1 MIIEIEDTATKT
13 STVSDA
19 VVEKNS
25 YKVFIGFKKPGGGIS
40 IFSACGVY
48 TYLGS
53 IFHRHPEEIY
63 KSISNL
69 AFGDGGGFMQEYL
82 TLDEATKAVT
92 QASLFAYIMQCVCF
106 RKKEAYFYI
115 K

>member
-1 MIIEIEDTATKT
+1 VITEIEDITIKT
-13 STVSDA
+13 SASNDV

-63 KSISNL
+63 KSISDL
-69 AFGDGGGFMQEYL
+69 AFGDGDGFMQEYL
-82 TLDEATKAVT
+82 LLDEATKAVT
-92 QASLFAYIMQCVCF
+92 QASLFANIMQCVCF
-106 RKKEAYFYI
+106 RKKESYFYI